1 MHIVAIPSVGCESY
15 HHCSWPQKE
24 WMFTA
29 AGRLVL
35 VPGDGE
41 DRGRTSGLVEGLGC
55 QHRATGII
63 SPTLTSIMQTCNKCL
78 MMFVAEKE
86 EYM

>member
-1 MHIVAIPSVGCESY
+1 MQFVPVPRVGCESY

-41 DRGRTSGLVEGLGC
+41 DRGRTSGLMEGLGC
-55 QHRATGII
+55 QH
-63 SPTLTSIMQTCNKCL
+63 SIAPGNRYHITNTNQYHADM
-78 MMFVAEKE
+78 
-86 EYM
+86 